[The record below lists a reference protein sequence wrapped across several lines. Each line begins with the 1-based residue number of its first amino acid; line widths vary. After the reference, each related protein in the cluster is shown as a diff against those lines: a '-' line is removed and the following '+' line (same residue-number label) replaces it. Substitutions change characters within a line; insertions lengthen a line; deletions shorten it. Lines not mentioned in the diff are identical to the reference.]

1 MSDDTTNPVPG
12 DPGAGNREQVY
23 FDELVTTASGK
34 LTGDEVLLANIA
46 GERTDFIRLNN
57 SDVRQAG
64 TIDQRTLTVDL
75 VEGRRHTA
83 GSIRL
88 SGDRRVDDAR
98 LVELLAQLREQRA
111 FVADD
116 PFLLYNTEPTSTERI
131 ERGTIPEPDAAL
143 AEIRAAGQGRDL
155 VGIYAS
161 GDTFQGFGNSLGQR
175 NWFQSST
182 FNLDWCFYLRADK
195 AAKNLYAGFD
205 WDHDAFAAK
214 VDWSA
219 RQVKALEREPI
230 SLSPGDYRTYL
241 APRALEELVQLLS
254 YYGAFGLRAHET
266 KQTPLLKML
275 VEGTTLSPMVTITED
290 TANGVAANFQS
301 AGFLRPDQVPL
312 IVDGAYAQTLVSP
325 RSAQEFGVTT
335 NGATG
340 GEYPQSLAIAPGTVP
355 TDTVGEALGSGLFVG
370 NLWYTNFSDQAA
382 CRTTGMTRFATFWMD
397 DGEIVAPVNVLRFD
411 DTAYHLLGDQLEGLT
426 DTTEVLLDAATYDRR
441 STDSA
446 RLPGALVGAMR
457 FVL

>member
-1 MSDDTTNPVPG
+1 MSAATG
-12 DPGAGNREQVY
+12 DQGY
-23 FDELVTTASGK
+23 FDELVSAATAT
-34 LTGDEVLLANIA
+34 LHGDEVLLANIS
-46 GERTDFIRLNN
+46 GDRTDFIRLNN

-64 TIDQRTLTVDL
+64 TVDQRTLSVDL
-75 VEGRRHTA
+75 IEGQRHTA
-83 GSIRL
+83 GRIRL
-88 SGDRRVDDAR
+88 SGDRSVDDAR
-98 LVELLAQLREQRA
+98 LAALLGQLREQRA
-111 FVADD
+111 LVADD
-116 PFLLYNTEPTSTERI
+116 PFLLYNTEPTDSERI
-131 ERGTIPEPDAAL
+131 ERGSIPEPDAAL
-143 AEIRAAGQGRDL
+143 AEIRSAGAGRDL

-161 GDTFQGFGNSLGQR
+161 GDTFQGFANSLGQR

-205 WDHDAFAAK
+205 WDDDAFAAK

-219 RQVKALEREPI
+219 RQVKALERDPI

-241 APRALEELVQLLS
+241 APRAMEELIQLWS
-254 YYGAFGLRAHET
+254 YYGAFGLRARET

-275 VEGTTLSPMVTITED
+275 VEGATLSPLVNISED
-290 TANGVAANFQS
+290 TAHGVAPNFQS
-301 AGFLRPDQVPL
+301 AGFLRPDVVPL
-312 IVDGAYAQTLVSP
+312 IVAGEYADTLVSP
-325 RSAQEFGVTT
+325 RSAQEYGVPT
-335 NGATG
+335 NGAVG
-340 GEYPQSLAIAPGTVP
+340 HEYPQSVAIAPGTIP
-355 TDTVGEALGSGLFVG
+355 TDTVGPALGTGLFVG

-411 DTAYHLLGDQLEGLT
+411 DTAYHLLGDRIEGLT
-426 DTTEVLLDAATYDRR
+426 DTAEVLLDTSTYEER